1 MNTSKMV
8 TVHLFKGTT
17 GKYASDVFVG
27 LNGKGYQIQ
36 RGVDVEVPAGVA
48 EILKHSEEQDALAAS
63 HMEQLAKTH

>member
-27 LNGKGYQIQ
+27 LNGKSYQIQ

-63 HMEQLAKTH
+63 HMEQLANTH

>member
-63 HMEQLAKTH
+63 HMEQLANTH

>member
-17 GKYASDVFVG
+17 GKYVSDVFVG

-63 HMEQLAKTH
+63 HMEQLANTH